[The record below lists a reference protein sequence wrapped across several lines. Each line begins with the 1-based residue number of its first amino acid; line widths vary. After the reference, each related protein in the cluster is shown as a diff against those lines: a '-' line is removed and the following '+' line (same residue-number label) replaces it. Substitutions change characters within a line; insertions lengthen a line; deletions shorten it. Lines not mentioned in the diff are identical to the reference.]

1 MSHKR
6 SRWALPAGIDELL
19 PGQARRVERLR
30 SALLQQFHVAGYDLV
45 IPPLVE
51 FVDSLLVGSGKDLA
65 LDTLQ
70 MTDGMTGRQLGLRA
84 DMTPQIARIDAHSM
98 KPEPER
104 RLCYL
109 GTVVRARPDG
119 LGGSRTPMQVGAE
132 LYGVAEV
139 EGDLEIISL
148 MLNQLKQVGVER
160 VVLDL
165 GHVDVFGELAAAAG
179 FDEQDEELARD
190 ALQRKSMADIHSLL
204 AVRQID
210 PMVGR
215 ALNRLTQ
222 LNGAWSVVLAEAK
235 NALAKVVTPDMQRAL
250 DRLSMIS
257 LAIERNFPHVEVLI
271 DLSELHGYH
280 YQTGVVFA
288 AYVPG
293 LGREIAR
300 GGRYDDVGEA
310 FGRARPATGFS
321 MDLRDLLPFFAGE
334 EENPATIYA
343 PADFADAALIATV
356 ERLRA
361 SGRRV
366 LMTAQPAPAGV
377 PRLVRQHD
385 GAKDLWH
392 LMGDT
397 NHG

>member
-1 MSHKR
+1 MSHKL

-19 PGQARRVERLR
+19 PDQARRVEQLR
-30 SALLQQFHVAGYDLV
+30 TALLHQFHVAGYDLV

-51 FVDSLLVGSGKDLA
+51 FVDSLLVGSGRDLA

-70 MTDGMTGRQLGLRA
+70 MTDGLTGRQLGLRA

-98 KPEPER
+98 KPEAER

-148 MLNQLKQVGVER
+148 MLRQLEQAGVDR
-160 VVLDL
+160 IVLDL
-165 GHVDVFGELAAAAG
+165 GHVDVFGELAVAAG
-179 FDEQDEELARD
+179 FDDEDEDIARD
-190 ALQRKSMADIHSLL
+190 ALQRKSTADIQSLL
-204 AVRQID
+204 AARQIA
-210 PMVGR
+210 PSLGN
-215 ALNRLTQ
+215 ALTLLTQ
-222 LNGAWSVVLAEAK
+222 LNGEWSAVLAKAKVVLAE
-235 NALAKVVTPDMQRAL
+235 VMTPGMQSAF
-250 DRLSMIS
+250 DRLAIIGS
-257 LAIERNFPHVEVLI
+257 AIERNFSQVDVLI

-280 YQTGVVFA
+280 YQTGLVFA
-288 AYVPG
+288 AYAPG

-300 GGRYDDVGEA
+300 GGRYDDIGEA
-310 FGRARPATGFS
+310 FGSARPATGFS
-321 MDLRDLLPFFAGE
+321 LDMRELLRFFDGSGVKD
-334 EENPATIYA
+334 PVIYA
-343 PADFADAALIATV
+343 PADYADAALIAAV

-361 SGRRV
+361 TGRRV
-366 LMTAQPAPAGV
+366 VMTTQPAPAGA
-377 PRLVRQHD
+377 PHLVRQSD
-385 GAKDLWH
+385 STKDLWH

>member
-1 MSHKR
+1 MSHKL

-19 PGQARRVERLR
+19 PEQARRVEQLR
-30 SALLQQFHVAGYDLV
+30 TALLQQFHVAGYDLV

-51 FVDSLLVGSGKDLA
+51 FVDSLLVGAGEDLS

-70 MTDGMTGRQLGLRA
+70 MTDGLTGRQLGLRA

-98 KPEPER
+98 KPETER

-132 LYGVAEV
+132 LYGVAAV

-148 MLNQLKQVGVER
+148 MLRLLHIAGIEC

-165 GHVDVFGELAAAAG
+165 GHVDVFGELARQAG
-179 FDEQDEELARD
+179 LNAEDEEIARD
-190 ALQRKSMADIHSLL
+190 ALQRKSIADIHALL
-204 AVRQID
+204 AMRNLAPAVQNAL
-210 PMVGR
+210 MALGR
-215 ALNRLTQ
+215 
-222 LNGAWSVVLAEAK
+222 LNGDWRDVLAQADQVLAEVM
-235 NALAKVVTPDMQRAL
+235 NPVMRRAL
-250 DRLSMIS
+250 DRLYHIAT
-257 LAIERNFPHVEVLI
+257 LVEQNFPQVSVLV

-280 YQTGVVFA
+280 YQTGLVFA
-288 AYVPG
+288 AYAHGV
-293 LGREIAR
+293 GREIAR
-300 GGRYDDVGEA
+300 GGRYDEIGEA

-321 MDLRDLLPFFAGE
+321 TDLRELLRFYHESALQL
-334 EENPATIYA
+334 ATIYA
-343 PADFADAALIATV
+343 PADYADARLLGAV

-366 LMTAQPAPAGV
+366 VMTGQVIPASATQ
-377 PRLVRQHD
+377 LVQE
-385 GAKDLWH
+385 GAETGNLWQ

>member
-1 MSHKR
+1 MLHKL

-19 PGQARRVERLR
+19 PDQARRIEQLR
-30 SALLQQFHVAGYDLV
+30 AALLQQFHVAGYDLV

-70 MTDGMTGRQLGLRA
+70 MTDGLTGRQLGLRA

-98 KPEPER
+98 KPEAER

-139 EGDLEIISL
+139 EGDLEVISL
-148 MLNQLKQVGVER
+148 MLRQLERAGVER
-160 VVLDL
+160 IVLDL

-179 FDEQDEELARD
+179 FDEEDEEQARD
-190 ALQRKSMADIHSLL
+190 ALQRKSKADIESLL
-204 AVRQID
+204 AVRQIV
-210 PMVGR
+210 PSIGR
-215 ALNRLTQ
+215 ALTLLTQ
-222 LNGAWSVVLAEAK
+222 LNGEWSAVLAKAK
-235 NALAKVVTPDMQRAL
+235 DVLAGVMTPDMQGAL
-250 DRLSMIS
+250 DRLAIIAS
-257 LAIERNFPHVEVLI
+257 AIERNFPQVDVLV

-280 YQTGVVFA
+280 YQTGLVFA

-293 LGREIAR
+293 VGREIAR

-321 MDLRDLLPFFAGE
+321 MDLRELLSFFQGE
-334 EENPATIYA
+334 AAVDATVYA
-343 PADFADAALIATV
+343 PADYADADLISAV

-361 SGRRV
+361 NGRRV
-366 LMTAQPAPAGV
+366 VMTAQPAPTGA
-377 PRLVRQHD
+377 PRLVRQGGD
-385 GAKDLWH
+385 AKDLWH

>member
-1 MSHKR
+1 MSHKL

-19 PGQARRVERLR
+19 PEQARRVEQLR
-30 SALLQQFHVAGYDLV
+30 TALLQQFHVAGYDLV

-51 FVDSLLVGSGKDLA
+51 FVDSLLVGAGEDLS

-70 MTDGMTGRQLGLRA
+70 MTDGLTGRQLGLRA

-98 KPEPER
+98 KPETER

-132 LYGVAEV
+132 LYGVAAV

-148 MLNQLKQVGVER
+148 MLRLLQMAGIECI
-160 VVLDL
+160 VLDL
-165 GHVDVFGELAAAAG
+165 GHVDVFGELAKQAG
-179 FDEQDEELARD
+179 LNAEDEEIARD
-190 ALQRKSMADIHSLL
+190 ALQRKSIADIHALL
-204 AVRQID
+204 AMRNLSPVVQNAL
-210 PMVGR
+210 MALGR
-215 ALNRLTQ
+215 
-222 LNGAWSVVLAEAK
+222 LNGDWRDVLAQADQVLAEVM
-235 NALAKVVTPDMQRAL
+235 NPVMRRAL
-250 DRLSMIS
+250 DRLNRIAT
-257 LAIERNFPHVEVLI
+257 LVEQNFPQVSVLV

-280 YQTGVVFA
+280 YQTGLVFA
-288 AYVPG
+288 AYAHGV
-293 LGREIAR
+293 GREIAR
-300 GGRYDDVGEA
+300 GGRYDEIGEA

-321 MDLRDLLPFFAGE
+321 TDLRELLRFYHEP
-334 EENPATIYA
+334 PLQLATIYA
-343 PADFADAALIATV
+343 PADYANASLLGAV

-366 LMTAQPAPAGV
+366 VMTTQVIPASATQ
-377 PRLVRQHD
+377 LVQE
-385 GAKDLWH
+385 GAETGNLWQ